1 MFQALAREFPLPI
14 VFTLLRY
21 ADPEQRGRG

>member
-1 MFQALAREFPLPI
+1 MFEALAREFPVSI